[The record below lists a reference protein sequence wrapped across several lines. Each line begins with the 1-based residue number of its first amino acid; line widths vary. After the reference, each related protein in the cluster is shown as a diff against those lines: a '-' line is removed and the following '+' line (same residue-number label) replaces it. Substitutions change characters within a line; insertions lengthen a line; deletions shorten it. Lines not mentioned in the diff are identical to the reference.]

1 MTVHPGLSSGE
12 GRNHGLPRPVP
23 GKCERLN
30 ELLNQPR
37 RYRHIDSNIK
47 RRVPMRVKERA
58 QQEVPQ
64 HGRLSII
71 RVRLPLIPTVVPAM
85 LVGSVEHVIEHSARH
100 VDIAM
105 G

>member
-47 RRVPMRVKERA
+47 RRVPMRVKERT
-58 QQEVPQ
+58 QQRMPIFHVLLQ
-64 HGRLSII
+64 SLSKCDHGHCKSMQGDVI
-71 RVRLPLIPTVVPAM
+71 VR
-85 LVGSVEHVIEHSARH
+85 
-100 VDIAM
+100 
-105 G
+105 